1 MAFCIQIKN
10 MRIAPFILIA
20 LFATVALP
28 SCAQKAENPKPKKET
43 NMSTTTTTDTITLGN
58 GCFWCTEAVFQRL
71 NGVLSVASGYSGG
84 KLANPTYKEVC
95 SGLTGHAEVI
105 QITYDPGVVS
115 LADILQVFF
124 KTHDPTTLNRQ
135 GGDEG
140 TQYRSAIFYRNEEQK
155 KVAEEIKNG
164 LDKSGAFNDPI
175 VTEITPF
182 SVFYK
187 AEDYHQNYFNDN
199 RNKNPYC
206 QYVIVPKLEKFEKYF
221 ADKLKP

>member
-1 MAFCIQIKN
+1 
-10 MRIAPFILIA
+10 MRIAPFLLITF
-20 LFATVALP
+20 FATVALP
-28 SCAQKAENPKPKKET
+28 SCAQKTENPKPKKQPP
-43 NMSTTTTTDTITLGN
+43 MSTTTTTDTITLGN

-84 KLANPTYKEVC
+84 KIANPTYKEVC

-105 QITYDPGVVS
+105 QVTYDPNLLS
-115 LADILQVFF
+115 LAELLQVFF

-140 TQYRSAIFYRNEEQK
+140 TQYRSAIFYHNEAQRTI
-155 KVAEEIKNG
+155 AEEVKAG
-164 LDKSGAFNDPI
+164 LDKSGAFTDPI

-182 SVFYK
+182 SKFYK

-199 RNKNPYC
+199 KNKNPYC
-206 QYVIVPKLEKFEKYF
+206 SYVIVPKLEKFEKYF
-221 ADKLKP
+221 ADKLKK

>member
-1 MAFCIQIKN
+1 
-10 MRIAPFILIA
+10 MRLAPSLVFSL
-20 LFATVALP
+20 LFATIALP
-28 SCAQKAENPKPKKET
+28 SCAQKTANPKPKKET
-43 NMSTTTTTDTITLGN
+43 NMSTTTTKDTITLGN

-71 NGVLSVASGYSGG
+71 NGVLTVASGYSGG

-105 QITYDPGVVS
+105 QITFDPGIVS
-115 LADILQVFF
+115 LTEILQVFF

-140 TQYRSAIFYRNEEQK
+140 TQYRSVIFYRNEEQK
-155 KVAEEIKNG
+155 KVAEEVKSG

-175 VTEITPF
+175 VTEISPF